1 MVPDDALGRD
11 ILPTPAG
18 PGHRHFSCSYNDPT
32 PFKIGATGL
41 TMLRLI
47 NRLANSRL
55 VCFCVWLAF
64 ALWVWSILSDR
75 GHKQLL
81 IGCVV
86 SIICGVRQ
94 VLRSI

>member
-1 MVPDDALGRD
+1 
-11 ILPTPAG
+11 
-18 PGHRHFSCSYNDPT
+18 
-32 PFKIGATGL
+32 
-41 TMLRLI
+41 MLRLI

-81 IGCVV
+81 IGGVV
-86 SIICGVRQ
+86 SIICGVLQ
-94 VLRSI
+94 VLRSILKGGRREPSADALIRR